1 MTWPCRPASSA
12 KWFTEAIGIVLCIQG
27 AGGGL
32 SALLDGGRSWF
43 LVRYVV
49 PDGAQVAVAVG
60 IALAGVLVLAAGS
73 RRRQDA

>member
-1 MTWPCRPASSA
+1 M
-12 KWFTEAIGIVLCIQG
+12 KWLTEAIGIVLCIQG
-27 AGGGL
+27 VGGGL

-60 IALAGVLVLAAGS
+60 IALVGVLVLAAGS
-73 RRRQDA
+73 RKRQDA

>member
-1 MTWPCRPASSA
+1 M

-27 AGGGL
+27 VGGAV
-32 SALLDGGRSWF
+32 SAVLDGGNSWF

-49 PDGAQVAVAVG
+49 PDGGQVPVAVG

-73 RRRQDA
+73 RKRQDA

>member
-1 MTWPCRPASSA
+1 M
-12 KWFTEAIGIVLCIQG
+12 KWFTEALGIVLCIQG
-27 AGGGL
+27 VGGAI

-60 IALAGVLVLAAGS
+60 IALVGVLVLAAGADK
-73 RRRQDA
+73 RQDA